1 MQLLKRLV
9 VEEDG
14 QGITEYALM
23 LGLVILGIWIAV
35 KQSGIGN
42 SITAIFT
49 AVKNQTDLCAGGNCG
64 G

>member
-1 MQLLKRLV
+1 MELLKRLV

-14 QGITEYALM
+14 QGITEYALI
-23 LGLVILGIWIAV
+23 LGLVILGIWLAV
-35 KQSGIGN
+35 KQSGIGA

-49 AVKNQTDLCAGGNCG
+49 AVKAQTDLCAGGNCG